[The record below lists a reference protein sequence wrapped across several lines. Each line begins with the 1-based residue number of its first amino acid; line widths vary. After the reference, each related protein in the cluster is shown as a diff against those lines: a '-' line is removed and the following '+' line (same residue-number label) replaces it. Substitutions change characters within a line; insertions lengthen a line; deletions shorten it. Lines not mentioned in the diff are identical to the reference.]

1 MTLSH
6 SHPLQV
12 VEAAIE
18 VADIAWTAIEK
29 HKKHSNS
36 SPPSD
41 SSSSRDVAAI
51 EACLMLEKLLAEERC
66 ENRRLDAALRE
77 CRRSIREAK
86 LATIPSDCPSDVSA
100 TYTCMFAYI
109 HVCLHT

>member
-29 HKKHSNS
+29 HKKHSNP
-36 SPPSD
+36 SPPSSD
-41 SSSSRDVAAI
+41 SSSSSSRDVAAM

-66 ENRRLDAALRE
+66 ENRRLDAALTE

-86 LATIPSDCPSDVSA
+86 LATIPSDCPADVSA
-100 TYTCMFAYI
+100 AYM
-109 HVCLHT
+109 HT